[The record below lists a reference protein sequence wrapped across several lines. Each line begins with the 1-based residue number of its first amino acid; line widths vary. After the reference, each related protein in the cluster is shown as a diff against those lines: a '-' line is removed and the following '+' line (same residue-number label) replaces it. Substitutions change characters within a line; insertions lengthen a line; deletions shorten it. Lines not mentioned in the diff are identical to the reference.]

1 MPRRSILAFLAV
13 ASVAFGACSSSPSA
27 SGAPSAPVA
36 SQPDGASQEPV
47 ASSDPGL
54 GTAGSKWCLNT
65 PEEVSAAIGG
75 AAVTAAG
82 SDVPGVGGSCL
93 YTTADGKLVHA
104 IATVTSEGAA
114 STFQA
119 AKSGQGVVVVT
130 GIGDDAIIMSPQGP
144 LAILKGSAFISMGTL
159 PDSGITEADWRAKNE
174 ALGKAAAG
182 RL

>member
-1 MPRRSILAFLAV
+1 M
-13 ASVAFGACSSSPSA
+13 
-27 SGAPSAPVA
+27 
-36 SQPDGASQEPV
+36 DPV
-47 ASSDPGL
+47 ASSDPGT
-54 GTAGSKWCLNT
+54 GTGAAKWCLNT
-65 PEEVSAAIGG
+65 AEEVSVAIGG
-75 AAVTAAG
+75 TAVTAAG

-114 STFQA
+114 ATFQA

-130 GIGDDAIIMSPQGP
+130 GIGDDALIMSPQGP

-174 ALGKAAAG
+174 TLGKAAAG

>member
-1 MPRRSILAFLAV
+1 MPRRSLIALAILATF
-13 ASVAFGACSSSPSA
+13 AFAACSSSPSA

-36 SQPDGASQEPV
+36 SQPNGASQPV
-47 ASSDPGL
+47 ASSEPGT
-54 GTAGSKWCLNT
+54 GPSSRDWCLNT

-75 AAVTAAG
+75 AAVTATS
-82 SDVPGVGGSCL
+82 SDVPGVGGACNYAL
-93 YTTADGKLVHA
+93 ADGKLVYA
-104 IATVTSEGAA
+104 VAVVQSEGAV

-119 AKSGQGVVVVT
+119 AKSTQGVVAVS

-144 LAILKGSAFISMGTL
+144 LAILKGTSFISLGTL